1 MDRMLY
7 VSMSGAKQLMQAQ
20 AVNNNNLANVSTHG
34 FREDLHQLRSMPV
47 FGDGY
52 PARAYAMT
60 ERPAYNFNPGPLETT
75 GRQLDVAIKG
85 PGWIAVQLP
94 DGSEGLTRAGD
105 LRMVDGNRLVT
116 ADGMAVLG
124 NTGPIALPPASSMEI
139 GADGSISMVPVGQS
153 AAAMAIVDRIKL
165 VNPPAQGLVKGED
178 GYFRVNNGA
187 PSDPAAT
194 VQLISGTL
202 EGSNV
207 SAVSALVDM
216 IAYARQ
222 YDLQVKMM
230 RTAEETDQS
239 STQLIRMG

>member
-85 PGWIAVQLP
+85 AGWIAVQLP

-124 NTGPIALPPASSMEI
+124 NTGPIALPPAASMEI
-139 GADGSISMVPVGQS
+139 GADGSISMVPVGQP

-178 GYFRVNNGA
+178 GYFRANNGA
-187 PSDPAAT
+187 PSDPNAA
-194 VQLISGTL
+194 VQLVSGTL

-239 STQLIRMG
+239 STQLIRM